1 MPVPFSAWRSVRCA
15 ARNRYLLHLRLWWHA
30 APGLAIV
37 CVALA
42 VVRAGAITVAMVAS
56 GHLVASIDEAVR
68 AGVDSAAALGS
79 WRWLMLTVAAFVAAP
94 VAGAVSRGVE
104 EVASARYLAA
114 YYDLVVDTGVRPHSV
129 THLEDPAGAQQLGSA
144 VEASRD
150 WLFLR
155 GIGGTW
161 DALSNKLN
169 GVGALVVVATWR
181 WWAGPVLL
189 VGWLL
194 LSRAVAHWRSV
205 VFDDMITETGLGR
218 RRASY
223 LQGLLVGRAAA
234 KEVRLYG
241 LGGWLLDGFVNAW
254 QETMAVVSR
263 RRLRGVGSTLPPLA
277 VLLVLNA
284 AAFAVLT
291 ADTAA
296 GRVSTGMLVTV
307 VQGILGLSAFGRQ
320 DDGETSLGRTVSCVA
335 ALASFRTALGL
346 PFLPGPPQATLA
358 PAAAGTPTASKVE
371 LRDVTFGYPGGDR
384 PVVERLR
391 LTIPAGQSV
400 AVVGVNGVGKST
412 IVKLLC
418 GLWPPQ
424 AGEVR
429 IDGLDPAVDAAARHR
444 VSVIFQEFL
453 RFGLPARANVEAGA
467 GWCRIGDL
475 DRIATDAGTDHI
487 VAGLEYGWETILSAE
502 FTGGTDLSGGQWQR
516 IALAR
521 ALAAV
526 RAGAGVLVLD
536 EPTAALDVRA
546 EVALFESLL
555 RLREGLTTIL
565 ISHRLSSV
573 RHADRIVVLG
583 AVGGGVAGG
592 VGGGVA
598 GARVIEDGT
607 HTELLAAGGEYARM
621 FRLQASRFAAAGG
634 VA

>member
-1 MPVPFSAWRSVRCA
+1 M
-15 ARNRYLLHLRLWWHA
+15 LHVRLWWHA
-30 APGLAIV
+30 APGLAV
-37 CVALA
+37 ACVVLA
-42 VVRAGAITVAMVAS
+42 VVQAGAITVAMVAS
-56 GHLVASIDEAVR
+56 GHLIASTGAAMR
-68 AGVDSAAALGS
+68 AGVDSAAALQS
-79 WRWLMLTVAAFVAAP
+79 WRWLAVTVAAFVTAP
-94 VAGAVSRGVE
+94 VAAAVSRGVE

-114 YYDLVVDTGVRPHSV
+114 YYDLVVDTGVHPHAV
-129 THLEDPAGAQQLGSA
+129 THLEDPANAQQLVSA

-161 DALSNKLN
+161 VALSNKLN
-169 GVGALVVVATWR
+169 GVGALVVVSTWR
-181 WWAGPVLL
+181 WWVGPFLV

-205 VFDDMITETGLGR
+205 VFDDMIGETGLGR

-223 LQGLLVGRAAA
+223 LQGLLVERAAA

-241 LGGWLLDGFVNAW
+241 LGGWLVGGFVNAW
-254 QETMAVVSR
+254 QETMAIVSR
-263 RRLRGVGSTLPPLA
+263 RRLRGVSGTLPALA

-284 AAFAVLT
+284 AAFAVLA
-291 ADTAA
+291 ADAA
-296 GRVSTGMLVTV
+296 ADRVSTGVLVTV
-307 VQGILGLSAFGRQ
+307 VQGILGLAAFGRQ
-320 DDGETSLGRTVSCVA
+320 DDGETSLGRTASCVA
-335 ALASFRTALGL
+335 ALAAFRTALGL
-346 PFLPGPPQATLA
+346 SFLPTPAQATLDTA
-358 PAAAGTPTASKVE
+358 PISAAAGKVE
-371 LRDVTFGYPGGDR
+371 LREVTFGYPGGDR
-384 PVVERLR
+384 PVVEHLN
-391 LTIPAGQSV
+391 LTIPAGQAV
-400 AVVGVNGVGKST
+400 ALVGVNGVGKST

-429 IDGLDPAVDAAARHR
+429 IDGLDPAVDVAARRR
-444 VSVIFQEFL
+444 VSVIFQEFV
-453 RFGLPARANVEAGA
+453 RFGLTARANVEAGA
-467 GWCRIGDL
+467 GWQPVEEL
-475 DRIATDAGTDHI
+475 DRIAVDAGADHI
-487 VAGLEYGWETILSAE
+487 VAGLESGWETVLSAE

-583 AVGGGVAGG
+583 PTGGG
-592 VGGGVA
+592 

-607 HTELLAAGGEYARM
+607 HEELVAAGGEYARL
-621 FRLQASRFAAAGG
+621 FTLQASRFAAAGG
-634 VA
+634 AA